1 MVKKQFFFSPLKNLV
16 DQFDQLISGKLWLK
30 VLIALGL
37 GIISGVI
44 LGPDLGWVSE
54 GSVRL
59 ITAWLALPGQVFLA
73 VIQMIVVPLVIAS
86 IVLGLAANNNPVA
99 MKKNGMIA
107 VIFIFISTAVAAAVG
122 ILLALNIQPG
132 NFVDASALMDHNIA
146 PVVDMVA
153 KGFPDAAEFPN
164 KVSAL
169 IPKNPLA
176 SMASGEMLQVI
187 LFSAVLGMALL
198 AIPAKQSKPLFDLLT
213 ALQEVSLRIVSWAM
227 LLAPLAV
234 FGLITRLVANLGL
247 NVLTGMAIYMATVL
261 LGLLIISLGYF
272 LVAKITLTHKFKDF
286 FTSVRELLLLAFSTS
301 SSAAVMPM
309 TLQVVE
315 DKLAIKP
322 EISRFLVPLGATI
335 NMTGTAL
342 YQGVATVF
350 LAQVFNVDLS
360 LTSYVFIVTM
370 SVAASIGSPATPG
383 AGIIILSMVLEGVGI
398 PAAGIALILG
408 VDRILDMCRTS
419 VNVLGDV
426 VTCTTVQYITR
437 NSSTGNSS
445 IDSSS
450 IDSSSIDNT
459 AVNQNEAQASNH
471 QGSQERVQEEN
482 PASEQNINKT

>member
-1 MVKKQFFFSPLKNLV
+1 MTKTVFFFEPLKNLAE
-16 DQFDQLISGKLWLK
+16 QFDKLVSGKLWLK
-30 VLIALGL
+30 VLIALAL
-37 GIISGVI
+37 GIIVGV
-44 LGPDLGWVSE
+44 LMGPDLGLLSSATVKI
-54 GSVRL
+54 
-59 ITAWLALPGQVFLA
+59 ITAWLALPGQIFLA
-73 VIQMIVVPLVIAS
+73 IIQMIVVPLVIAS
-86 IVLGLAANNNPVA
+86 IVLGLAANNNPTA
-99 MKKNGMIA
+99 MKKNGIIA
-107 VIFIFISTAVAAAVG
+107 LVFITLSTALAAAIG
-122 ILLALNIQPG
+122 IMLALNIQPG
-132 NFVDASALMDHNIA
+132 NFVDATSL
-146 PVVDMVA
+146 VDSTFTPIGNAVA
-153 KGFPDAAEFPN
+153 TGFPEASEFPS

-187 LFSAVLGMALL
+187 LFAAVLGAALL
-198 AIPAKQSKPLFDLLT
+198 SIPAQQSKPLFDLLV

-234 FGLITRLVANLGL
+234 FGLIARLVANLGL

-261 LGLLIISLGYF
+261 LGLLIVAVCYF
-272 LVAKITLTHKFKDF
+272 IVAKITLRQRLGEF
-286 FTSVRELLLLAFSTS
+286 FVNVRELLLLAFSTS
-301 SSAAVMPM
+301 SSAAVMPL

-315 DKLAIKP
+315 DKLKIKA

-350 LAQVFNVDLS
+350 LAQVFHVDLS

-426 VTCTTVQYITR
+426 VTCTTVQYFTSK
-437 NSSTGNSS
+437 SSPDVTMAS
-445 IDSSS
+445 IDKPTK
-450 IDSSSIDNT
+450 D
-459 AVNQNEAQASNH
+459 H
-471 QGSQERVQEEN
+471 
-482 PASEQNINKT
+482 